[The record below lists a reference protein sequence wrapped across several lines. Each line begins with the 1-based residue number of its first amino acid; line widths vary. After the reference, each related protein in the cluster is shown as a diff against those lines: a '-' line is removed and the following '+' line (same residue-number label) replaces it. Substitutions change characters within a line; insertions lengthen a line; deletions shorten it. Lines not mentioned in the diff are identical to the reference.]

1 MYWKP
6 FHKNPCKVR
15 LNILWLC
22 NVDYGLHKEENTLL
36 LSYLMSV
43 GFNVLTP
50 VIFLIKQIPLVL
62 AEFFVL
68 NCPTEQYL
76 GNAVILLSMAN
87 WNEPASSP
95 FIRTP
100 LKPQVLA
107 AELWNTFP
115 ATIFFLSVNYEK
127 PSVSV
132 LHMPST
138 FHGWS
143 HKSAFLFHCEN
154 HSLLPTNPKPFA
166 DHLSPAGHTVVKGL
180 GFPADLTVLSTIF
193 YNRFLFSER

>member
-115 ATIFFLSVNYEK
+115 ATIFFKCKLWKAKCLCPSHALYISWVITQECIPLSLRESFTAAY
-127 PSVSV
+127 
-132 LHMPST
+132 
-138 FHGWS
+138 
-143 HKSAFLFHCEN
+143 
-154 HSLLPTNPKPFA
+154 
-166 DHLSPAGHTVVKGL
+166 
-180 GFPADLTVLSTIF
+180 
-193 YNRFLFSER
+193 